1 MTINRFDVS
10 NRVILITGAG
20 QGIGRA
26 YAKAFADAGAIPIVA
41 DVNAANGEDVAAR
54 IRETGQEALAIQTDV
69 SDQGS
74 VEAAVD
80 EISKKYGRL
89 DVLINNAAIFT
100 SLDRKPFYDISL
112 AEWEQVMQVNVTG
125 SFIAAKAVAP
135 LMIEAGWGRIIN
147 ISSASVAMGM
157 PHFMHY
163 VASKAA
169 IVGMTRVMAKE
180 LGSSQ
185 ITVNCIMPGLTK
197 TEVENVG
204 RTQEFMSK
212 VIDSQAIKRIETPDD
227 LLGTVL
233 FLASTASDFVTG
245 QSLIVDGGIVF
256 S

>member
-89 DVLINNAAIFT
+89 DVLINRPVA
-100 SLDRKPFYDISL
+100 K
-112 AEWEQVMQVNVTG
+112 VG
-125 SFIAAKAVAP
+125 S
-135 LMIEAGWGRIIN
+135 
-147 ISSASVAMGM
+147 
-157 PHFMHY
+157 
-163 VASKAA
+163 
-169 IVGMTRVMAKE
+169 
-180 LGSSQ
+180 
-185 ITVNCIMPGLTK
+185 
-197 TEVENVG
+197 
-204 RTQEFMSK
+204 
-212 VIDSQAIKRIETPDD
+212 
-227 LLGTVL
+227 
-233 FLASTASDFVTG
+233 
-245 QSLIVDGGIVF
+245 
-256 S
+256 

>member
-157 PHFMHY
+157 PQFMH
-163 VASKAA
+163 
-169 IVGMTRVMAKE
+169 
-180 LGSSQ
+180 
-185 ITVNCIMPGLTK
+185 
-197 TEVENVG
+197 
-204 RTQEFMSK
+204 
-212 VIDSQAIKRIETPDD
+212 
-227 LLGTVL
+227 
-233 FLASTASDFVTG
+233 
-245 QSLIVDGGIVF
+245 
-256 S
+256 